1 MVRSHMAILTPRERQ
16 VFDLV
21 IRGGTNKHV
30 ARSLGCT
37 ERTIKAHRHMVMK
50 KMQVAVNVGA
60 IRNGS
65 FSHEHYSYSHS
76 TTLRAA
82 MGCSVRVASNPG
94 RTKERRIES
103 LRRSTCAA
111 PGKNQENAARLSWR
125 GDRRGRRSLSL
136 LTSPADFAQPPGPF
150 SRQYR
155 IQPERH
161 QRESYSQPSELP

>member
-1 MVRSHMAILTPRERQ
+1 MLDMVPTHMAILTPRERQ

-103 LRRSTCAA
+103 LAGYQRA
-111 PGKNQENAARLSWR
+111 PRPEKTKKTPPRLSWR
-125 GDRRGRRSLSL
+125 GAR
-136 LTSPADFAQPPGPF
+136 
-150 SRQYR
+150 
-155 IQPERH
+155 
-161 QRESYSQPSELP
+161 